1 MFNKELRPTLLKQFH
16 KIDTEETLSNSFYET
31 TITLI
36 PKPHRDPTKKENFRP
51 ISLMNVD
58 AKYSIKFLQIK
69 SKNTSKQ
76 SSIMIKY
83 ASSQGC
89 RDGSIY
95 GNPSI

>member
-51 ISLMNVD
+51 ISLMNTDTKLLNKILPKQIQLHNKTIIHHDQVEFILGKQD
-58 AKYSIKFLQIK
+58 CFSI
-69 SKNTSKQ
+69 
-76 SSIMIKY
+76 
-83 ASSQGC
+83 
-89 RDGSIY
+89 
-95 GNPSI
+95 